1 MKQMKDFETFAAETE
16 QEKEHFQTQ
25 IEDANQALEQKT
37 QIFQQAKQFSHFI
50 SGNTN
55 TERNYLLIQKGI
67 AIESACRDTE
77 LMSPAEFYILAKELF
92 STDQIR
98 QKIQEIIAERK

>member
-37 QIFQQAKQFSHFI
+37 QIFQQAKRFSHFI
-50 SGNTN
+50 SSSTN
-55 TERNYLLIQKGI
+55 TERNYRLLQKGL
-67 AIESACRDTE
+67 AIEYACKDTE
-77 LMSPAEFYILAKELF
+77 LMSPAEFYTLAEELF
-92 STDQIR
+92 SSARIR